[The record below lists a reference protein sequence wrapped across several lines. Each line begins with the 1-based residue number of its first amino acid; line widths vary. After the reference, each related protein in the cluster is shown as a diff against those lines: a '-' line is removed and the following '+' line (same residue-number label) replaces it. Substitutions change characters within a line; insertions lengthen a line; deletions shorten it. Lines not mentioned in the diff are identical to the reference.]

1 MLTGGRRAA
10 PPPTI
15 HPRRL
20 RLSTSAHTRRMTPQ
34 RAEILAELQAAHDHP
49 TAAELYERL
58 RPRLPRLS
66 LGTVY
71 RNLDVLAAEGL
82 AAKLAGNGAEA
93 RYDGMPAPHDH
104 ARCRC
109 CGAVADIPVQGADG
123 MPVQGADGMPAQAAA
138 AMPALPPGFVLE
150 SRRLEYLGVCA
161 DCRAAGHDT
170 RPPASAGAA

>member
-1 MLTGGRRAA
+1 MLTGGRRRT
-10 PPPTI
+10 PPPTT

-82 AAKLAGNGAEA
+82 AAKLAGHGAEA

-109 CGAVADIPVQGADG
+109 CGAVADVPVQGAG
-123 MPVQGADGMPAQAAA
+123 GMPAQGA
-138 AMPALPPGFVLE
+138 PATPVLPPGFVLE

-161 DCRAAGHDT
+161 GCRAAGHDM

>member
-1 MLTGGRRAA
+1 MTAPARR
-10 PPPTI
+10 T
-15 HPRRL
+15 
-20 RLSTSAHTRRMTPQ
+20 TPQ

-82 AAKLAGNGAEA
+82 VAKLAGQGAEA
-93 RYDGMPAPHDH
+93 RYDGMPEAHDH

-109 CGAVADIPVQGADG
+109 CGAVADIPAVPLGG
-123 MPVQGADGMPAQAAA
+123 R
-138 AMPALPPGFVLE
+138 PALPEGFALE
-150 SRRLEYLGVCA
+150 GRRLEYTGTCA
-161 DCRAAGHDT
+161 ACRAAGAGGAG
-170 RPPASAGAA
+170 PPAGQP